1 MKIESIETIW
11 HQDFPN
17 VLFVLVHCDG
27 LVGLGET
34 YYHAEAVASYIHS
47 VTAPLLVGQ
56 DATRIS
62 AINKSLEGYVGYSGS
77 GVETRARSAIDIA
90 LWDLAGKRAGLP
102 LHDLMG
108 GRARDSI
115 ELYNTCAGTQYMRRN
130 GQATRNYGRGVD
142 GRWED
147 LDRFM
152 TDAGELAEELL
163 SEGIRGMKI
172 WPFDAYAEMSN
183 GMHLS
188 AEQMSAGLEP
198 IRKIREA
205 VGDQMNVMIELHGLW
220 SPATASSIIRSLE
233 PYAPYWVEDPVRT
246 DLIGA
251 LAEVHA
257 TASTTGTLIAVGE
270 TVAGGTGFM
279 PLLSQRWHHPRHSY
293 RCAGRVARACD
304 CSARLHRS
312 CSSHRSHSPVRSRS
326 ECTRAGNGS
335 RHNANLV
342 PGLRH
347 RATADHRR
355 KDPATGR
362 SRPRNRTAARRPHTS
377 WSVRAHVGRVA
388 GLGLSRLPRDGQSLT
403 TGR

>member
-1 MKIESIETIW
+1 MKIERIETIW

-17 VLFVLVHCDG
+17 VLFVLVHSDG

-34 YYHAEAVASYIHS
+34 YYHAEAVASYMHS
-47 VTAPLLVGQ
+47 VAAPLLVGQ

-188 AEQMSAGLEP
+188 AEQMHAGLEP
-198 IRKIREA
+198 IRKIRAA

-233 PYAPYWVEDPVRT
+233 PYAPYWVEDPVRA

-279 PLLSQRWHHPRHSY
+279 PLLSQPSVDVVTLDLSWCGGITHATRIAALAELH
-293 RCAGRVARACD
+293 GRAIAPHDCTGPVALTAATHLSVAAPNALVQETVRATMRTWYQD
-304 CSARLHRS
+304 FVTVLPLITEGKIR
-312 CSSHRSHSPVRSRS
+312 PP
-326 ECTRAGNGS
+326 EG
-335 RHNANLV
+335 
-342 PGLRH
+342 PGLG
-347 RATADHRR
+347 TELQPD
-355 KDPATGR
+355 
-362 SRPRNRTAARRPHTS
+362 
-377 WSVRAHVGRVA
+377 VRAREGVRVRE
-388 GLGLSRLPRDGQSLT
+388 SVMPSL
-403 TGR
+403 

>member
-1 MKIESIETIW
+1 MKIERIETIW
-11 HQDFPN
+11 QEDFPN
-17 VLFVLVHCDG
+17 VLFVLVHSDG
-27 LVGLGET
+27 IVGLGET
-34 YYHAEAVASYIHS
+34 YFHAEAVAAYIHS
-47 VTAPLLVGQ
+47 VVAPLLVGQ

-183 GMHLS
+183 GMHIS
-188 AEQMSAGLEP
+188 PEQMRAGLDP
-198 IRKIREA
+198 IRKIRDA
-205 VGDQMNVMIELHGLW
+205 VGDQMNVMVELHGLW
-220 SPATASSIIRSLE
+220 SPSTASSIIRSLE
-233 PYAPYWVEDPVRT
+233 PYTPYWVEDPVRT
-246 DLIGA
+246 DVVGA

-257 TASTTGTLIAVGE
+257 TAATTGTLIAGGE
-270 TVAGGTGFM
+270 TVAGGTGFL
-279 PLLSQRWHHPRHSY
+279 PILSQPSVDVVTLDLSWCGGITHAIRIAALAEMH
-293 RCAGRVARACD
+293 GRAIAPHDCTGPVALTAATHLSVAAPNALMQETVRATMRTWYQD
-304 CSARLHRS
+304 FVTVLPPITEGMIR
-312 CSSHRSHSPVRSRS
+312 PP
-326 ECTRAGNGS
+326 EG
-335 RHNANLV
+335 
-342 PGLRH
+342 PGLGTELQPDIRM
-347 RATADHRR
+347 REGIR
-355 KDPATGR
+355 
-362 SRPRNRTAARRPHTS
+362 
-377 WSVRAHVGRVA
+377 VRE
-388 GLGLSRLPRDGQSLT
+388 SLL
-403 TGR
+403 

>member
-1 MKIESIETIW
+1 MSSSSSCTATDLSAW
-11 HQDFPN
+11 VRPTTTRRRWLPTCTLSLRHSWLGRMRPAFPRSTN
-17 VLFVLVHCDG
+17 RSR
-27 LVGLGET
+27 
-34 YYHAEAVASYIHS
+34 AMS
-47 VTAPLLVGQ
+47 VTRAAEWRRGPDPQSTSPCGTSQ
-56 DATRIS
+56 
-62 AINKSLEGYVGYSGS
+62 ESGP
-77 GVETRARSAIDIA
+77 V
-90 LWDLAGKRAGLP
+90 
-102 LHDLMG
+102 
-108 GRARDSI
+108 SI

-188 AEQMSAGLEP
+188 AEQMHAGLEP
-198 IRKIREA
+198 IRKIRAA

-220 SPATASSIIRSLE
+220 SPATASSIIRSLQ

-279 PLLSQRWHHPRHSY
+279 PLLSQPSVDVVTLDLSWCGGITHATRIAALAELH
-293 RCAGRVARACD
+293 GRAIAPHDCTGPVALTAATHLSVAAPNALVQETVRATMRTWYQD
-304 CSARLHRS
+304 FVTVLPLITEGKIR
-312 CSSHRSHSPVRSRS
+312 PP
-326 ECTRAGNGS
+326 EG
-335 RHNANLV
+335 
-342 PGLRH
+342 PGLG
-347 RATADHRR
+347 TELQPD
-355 KDPATGR
+355 
-362 SRPRNRTAARRPHTS
+362 
-377 WSVRAHVGRVA
+377 VRAREGVRVRE
-388 GLGLSRLPRDGQSLT
+388 SVMPSL
-403 TGR
+403 